1 MIESPAVK
9 EAPANEFSA
18 LYEKQHLHWRAW
30 VKHSTASHRIQKL
43 KKMRKWIFRNQQAIR
58 DAIYADFKKPPG
70 EVDLTEVLP
79 VIGEINHTIAHLH
92 EWMRPK
98 AISTPLVMLGT
109 SSKVIYES
117 KGVSLIIGPWNY
129 PFMLG
134 VGPLVS
140 AISAGCCVVIK
151 PSEMTPNTADL
162 IQRMCKDL
170 FEEDEVAV
178 RQGGAD
184 VAQALLKQPFRHIF
198 FTGSPQV
205 GKIIMK
211 AAAEH
216 LATVTLE
223 LGGENPAIVDDTA
236 NIADAAEKLIW
247 GKFLNNGQSC
257 MSPNY
262 VFVHR
267 SKKAGL
273 IQGLEKWMG
282 KIYGP
287 NPEARAST
295 PHIARKVNEH
305 HYERVKALIEDAK
318 SKGAKVLIG
327 DAYNGADCYIEPTI
341 LVDVPENAR
350 TRNEEIFG
358 PVMQLVE
365 YENLDDVIEY
375 INSKP
380 NSLGLYIF
388 SRSRKNINRITAHTH
403 SGTVAVN
410 ETTLP
415 FAHVGLPFG
424 GNGYSGVGKAHG
436 YHGFLSFT
444 NEKAYMRQRVGFT
457 TTKPFYPPF
466 TNLKMKMIDFVVKFL
481 G

>member
-9 EAPANEFSA
+9 EAPVNEFA
-18 LYEKQHLHWRAW
+18 GLYDQQLLHWRAW

-43 KKMRKWIFRNQQAIR
+43 KTIRKWIFSHQQDIR
-58 DAIYADFKKPPG
+58 DAIYKDFKKPPG
-70 EVDLTEVLP
+70 EVDLSEILP
-79 VIGEINHTIAHLH
+79 VVGEINHTIAHLH

-98 AISTPLVMLGT
+98 PVPAPLTMLGT
-109 SSKVIYES
+109 TSKVIYEA
-117 KGVSLIIGPWNY
+117 KGVTLIIGPWNY
-129 PFMLG
+129 PFMLA
-134 VGPLVS
+134 VGPLIS
-140 AISAGCCVVIK
+140 AVSAGCCAVVK
-151 PSEMTPNTADL
+151 PSEMTPHTADL
-162 IQRMCKDL
+162 IERMVKEL
-170 FEEDEVAV
+170 FKEDEVAV
-178 RQGGAD
+178 RKGDAS
-184 VAQALLKQPFRHIF
+184 VAQGLLALPFHHIF

-211 AAAEH
+211 AAANH
-216 LATVTLE
+216 LASVTLE
-223 LGGENPAIVDDTA
+223 LGGENPAIVDETA
-236 NIADAAEKLIW
+236 SIEDAGEKLIW

-262 VFVHR
+262 VFVHK
-267 SKKAGL
+267 SKKAAL
-273 IQGLEKWMG
+273 ITSLEKWLG

-287 NPEARAST
+287 DPTARAST
-295 PHIARKVNEH
+295 PDIARKVNLH
-305 HYERVKALIEDAK
+305 HYMRVRDLIEDAK
-318 SKGAKVLIG
+318 AKGAKVLVG
-327 DAYNGADCYIEPTI
+327 DAYNDADCYIEPTI

-365 YENLDDVIEY
+365 YDNLDEVLEY

-388 SRSRKNINRITAHTH
+388 SRSRKNIHKITSHTN

-424 GNGYSGVGKAHG
+424 GNGYSGIGKAHG
-436 YHGFLSFT
+436 YQGFLAFT
-444 NEKAYMRQRVGFT
+444 HEKAWLRQRVGLT
-457 TTKPFYPPF
+457 TAKSFYPPF
-466 TNLKMKMIDFVVKFL
+466 TNLKMKLIQFVVKFL